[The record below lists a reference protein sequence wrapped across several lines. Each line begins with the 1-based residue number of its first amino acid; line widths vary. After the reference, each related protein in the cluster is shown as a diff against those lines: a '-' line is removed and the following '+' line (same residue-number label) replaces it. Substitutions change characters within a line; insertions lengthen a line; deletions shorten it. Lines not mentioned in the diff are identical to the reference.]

1 MSKMAVTSHYSV
13 NHLAIDLISRQGSCV
28 IHHHYFKLAIS
39 SFLTR
44 NSRTSSPLFA
54 YSLDFGV
61 FLNFESSSTS
71 TCVIILSR
79 MWHKMFYTVGISQAD
94 ICCTS
99 VEAGLSHFKSICFTS
114 VGSFLFRRKKE
125 RKNLSDK
132 GKKF

>member
-1 MSKMAVTSHYSV
+1 MSKMTVTSHYSV
-13 NHLAIDLISRQGSCV
+13 NHLAIDFISRQGSCV
-28 IHHHYFKLAIS
+28 IHHYFKLAIS

-114 VGSFLFRRKKE
+114 VSSFLFRRKKE